1 MEVKNAEPSK
11 KRRRVARRNKIST
24 TTIPPHLLGIHVS
37 PYLNR
42 SAWNTLSVAC
52 QELNYASNNF
62 IIPPWP
68 DNSRH
73 DFDHVVNTVA
83 FAPASGDNKLSVA
96 LSDSTIH
103 NMDRRLGR
111 YRAVETGEH
120 EDVTCLAYSRDG
132 KLLASSDENGII
144 RLWDT
149 TDGDTFRCIKAWSG
163 DFKPVCT
170 LAFSPDG
177 KYLVTGSRGSTIC
190 FWGIPD
196 GSRFRTLRGHSCCVS
211 SLSLS
216 PDGLLLASASYDKTV
231 RLWNLRKE
239 AINEKSIVLCSQ
251 EQWVKTVCFSPDGK
265 YVACGHS
272 DYSVQLW
279 NCHDFTCVRTFRG
292 HRDLIAAIVFS
303 PDGSKLISGGDDRTI
318 RVWNIET
325 AECERFLEGHTNQIR
340 TVAVSSDGKTL
351 ASGGWD
357 RTVRLWRI

>member
-1 MEVKNAEPSK
+1 MNETTTVVAPSK
-11 KRRRVARRNKIST
+11 KRQRVANR
-24 TTIPPHLLGIHVS
+24 TIVPPQLLGIHVS

-42 SAWNTLSVAC
+42 SAWNALSVAC
-52 QELNYASNNF
+52 EELNDTSNKH

-83 FAPASGDNKLSVA
+83 FAPASGDDKLSVG

-103 NMDRRLGR
+103 CMDRRLGR
-111 YRAVETGEH
+111 YKSVETGEH
-120 EDVTCLAYSRDG
+120 DDVTCLAYSRDG
-132 KLLASSDENGII
+132 NLLASSDGNGII

-149 TDGDTFRCIKAWSG
+149 SDKATFRCLKAWSG

-190 FWGIPD
+190 FWRLPD

-211 SLSLS
+211 ALSLS
-216 PDGLLLASASYDKTV
+216 PDGLMLASASYDKTV

-239 AINEKSIVLCSQ
+239 AVNEKSKVLCAQ

-265 YVACGHS
+265 YVACGNS

-279 NCHDFTCVRTFRG
+279 DCQKLGCVRTFRG

-318 RVWNIET
+318 RIWNIAT
-325 AECERFLEGHTNQIR
+325 GKCERVLEGHTNQIR
-340 TVAVSSDGKTL
+340 TVAVTSDGKTL

-357 RTVRLWRI
+357 RTVRLWSI